1 MFNSLYDFYRSRE
14 WQSFRNVV
22 IAERM
27 QDDGFVH
34 DEITGKP
41 IVKAY
46 DIILHHIEELTEEN
60 VNDYNVSLN
69 PKNIQLVSHKTHNII
84 HNKLGHK
91 MREVYLVY
99 GAPLAGKSEWVS
111 ENMADGDLVVDLDN
125 IWQCVSGC
133 PRYVH
138 PNRLKAVVFKV
149 RDILLDCVR
158 YRNGKWSNAYV
169 VGGYPLTS
177 ERERIC
183 KELGAREVFIDTEKE
198 TCLERVRDLDES
210 LRKDY
215 EGYVEDWF
223 ERWTPPYPIFKIV

>member
-1 MFNSLYDFYRSRE
+1 MFNNTFEFYRSKQ
-14 WQSFRNVV
+14 WQKLLTVLKQERVNADGQV
-22 IAERM
+22 ICEYC
-27 QDDGFVH
+27 
-34 DEITGKP
+34 GKP
-41 IVKAY
+41 ITRMY
-46 DIILHHIEELTEEN
+46 DMIGHHKEELTDEN
-60 VNDYNVSLN
+60 VNDYEVSLN
-69 PKNIQLVSHKTHNII
+69 PENVAFLHHKCHNIT
-84 HNKLGHK
+84 HNKLAYGQ
-91 MREVYLVY
+91 REIYLVY

-158 YRNGKWSNAYV
+158 YRNGKWLNAYV

-198 TCLERVRDLDES
+198 ICLERVRDLDES

-223 ERWTPPYPIFKIV
+223 ERWTPPLSDF